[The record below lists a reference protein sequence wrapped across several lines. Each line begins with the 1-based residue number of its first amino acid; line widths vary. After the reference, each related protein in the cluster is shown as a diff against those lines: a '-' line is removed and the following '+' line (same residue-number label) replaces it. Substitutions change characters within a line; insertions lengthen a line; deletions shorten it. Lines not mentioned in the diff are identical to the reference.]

1 MNTIKIVSELIVRK
15 MCCFRHCGV
24 CHLVMIVGL
33 QLICGCFAYT
43 YSSNCKIE
51 DTQYA
56 LQSVMPRCT
65 LYRSLST
72 ELNIRIKAR
81 TTAVYNDEIVYDDKF
96 ACGLFP
102 GLEMHLVDSTGT
114 DTAVGSIP
122 FKCIFATPFM
132 LGLNCVDALL
142 FEPFRDPCKED
153 EDDGTRFLRT
163 SSPVGFCKYR
173 LPRYKDRP
181 LCNYAIEVNGHAY
194 STKNNGFDV
203 TIPRGKD
210 IGYGSKLK
218 IKLASEPVDEVG
230 VRIEG
235 LSALVGTEFEVIVQ
249 D

>member
-1 MNTIKIVSELIVRK
+1 MRIMKFTSKLTVAP
-15 MCCFRHCGV
+15 MFCFRHCGAY
-24 CHLVMIVGL
+24 LLIVLLCGM
-33 QLICGCFAYT
+33 QLICGCFTYT
-43 YSSNCKIE
+43 YSSNCKTE
-51 DTQYA
+51 KTEYA

-65 LYRSLST
+65 LYRSWSS

-81 TTAVYNDEIVYDDKF
+81 TAAVYNDQVVYDDKI

-114 DTAVGSIP
+114 DTAVGFIP
-122 FKCIFATPFM
+122 FGCLLATPFM

-153 EDDGTRFLRT
+153 DGTRFLRT

-173 LPRYKDRP
+173 IPRYKDRP
-181 LCNYAIEVNGHAY
+181 LSNYTIEVNGRTY

-203 TIPRGKD
+203 IIPREKD

-218 IKLASEPVDEVG
+218 IKLTSEPVDAAG
-230 VRIEG
+230 VRLEG
-235 LSALVGTEFEVIVQ
+235 LAALVGAEFEVTVQ